1 MLHSLDDV
9 CVEVTNRCLCYC
21 RHCSSEA
28 SIAGFPNELTL
39 DEIKNIIDQAA
50 LLSASTLP
58 GSTKDLRLEELVQ
71 ILPKVAWDFREE
83 EWIEDLERQLLELR
97 ETRRGRPILALSGG
111 EPLLRPDI
119 REIATYGK
127 QKGFKIILYTAAVTA
142 PGRGLAAQDA
152 EQWAAI
158 LDEDDRVAVS
168 IEGANAVTFEA
179 MTGVKGHFQIVMDAI
194 ELLRRHKIIVT
205 AHCTPTKLNYREVP
219 ALVKLAAE
227 LGVTEVAFL
236 RLVPQGRALENYDR
250 LRLNRGEFRELQ
262 EIMTEEWKR
271 GERGGDSVKIRW
283 GCPIDFRHLLYPIE
297 KRPCH
302 GGRDTLVVRPNG
314 EVHPCPAWKDID
326 ELSLGNAR
334 TDSLAGLWL
343 DSEVLNLFR
352 QFTPDDLQG
361 ECYWCANK
369 ALCGGGCPAQRILA
383 NQTRGIKDKR
393 ALLAVGPDPLCFREL
408 L

>member
-1 MLHSLDDV
+1 
-9 CVEVTNRCLCYC
+9 LCYC

-250 LRLNRGEFRELQ
+250 LRLNRGEFRDLQ